1 MGIPS
6 TPFAVLRDFYA
17 EEFARIEREFRASSN
32 GPVATQS
39 RAALL
44 DRVILDLSREFL
56 APEPAELK
64 KISFVALGGY
74 GRRELFPHSDIDL
87 MFLCEDATAEKRFR
101 EGTQA
106 ISRAL
111 WDLRIRVSPAH
122 RLLIECEKFQEDN
135 PEFNISV
142 LDSRYLGGDRTVFER
157 LRNKALPRMIDAAWS
172 DLITDLAQLTEQRH
186 KKEGDTIFHL
196 EPNLKNSPGGLRD
209 YHVAWW
215 VGLISGMLKA
225 GAWAT
230 PEDIWPAKAR
240 RDMGAAF
247 DFLAAARCF
256 LHYRQGRDD
265 NALSYELQAAAAAR
279 GIGMENGG
287 AIEPADWMRIYF
299 RHARAVYALSSQL
312 LDETVPGS
320 AAPGLRFRRRSR
332 PSDSGFSIAGARLTV
347 LEPERLREPQ
357 RLLAVFQY
365 VAKRGIRLSREAE
378 DQIRETLPGTFDSG
392 ASFSALWSNLR
403 EILLAPHAAE
413 ALRAMHSSALL
424 VRLFPEF
431 AAIDSLVMRDY
442 YHHYTVDAHSFI
454 AIENIHS
461 LRQAEKNWER
471 PFANLFSELEEPE
484 LLFLSLLFHDV
495 GKGMPGDDHV
505 AGSLQAIENV
515 FARLQLKP
523 EQADTVRFLIRD
535 HLAMSATLLRR
546 DIFDPEI
553 IRVFAEKVGTPER
566 LKLLCLFTYA
576 DIRAVNPEALTPWKA
591 ESLWQLYVLTSNYL
605 SRSVDEERV
614 RAQAADLQFVERI
627 FPLVAAAAS
636 RDELASFLEG
646 LPRRYLFAHAPEEI
660 ASHFQMS
667 RKLQEKPVQLRLE
680 HTRQI
685 YVLTLLAMD
694 RPFLFAG
701 VTGPL
706 ASWGMDIWKAEAFAN
721 SASTVV
727 DTFHFTDPHKT
738 LELNPSE
745 LARLQKTIEDVL
757 TGAIPRETLLRG
769 RAGARSMPEP
779 KVTVP
784 TQIRFDDSSSP
795 HSTLME
801 VITQDR
807 PGLLFRLSSTLANLG
822 CNIEVALIDTEGQRA
837 LDTFYLTSGGA
848 KLSAETQERL
858 RVQLL
863 AQV

>member
-6 TPFAVLRDFYA
+6 TPFTVLRDFYA

-32 GPVATQS
+32 GRMATQG

-56 APEPAELK
+56 APEPSDLK
-64 KISFVALGGY
+64 QLCLVALGGY
-74 GRRELFPHSDIDL
+74 GRRELFPHSDVDL
-87 MFLCEDATAEKRFR
+87 MFLWEDASAQSRYR
-101 EGTQA
+101 EGAQA

-111 WDLRIRVSPAH
+111 WDLRLRVSPAH
-122 RLLIECEKFQEDN
+122 RFLRECEKFQRDN

-142 LDSRYLGGDRTVFER
+142 LDSRYLGGDRELFEP
-157 LRNKALPRMIDAAWS
+157 LRNKALPHMIEGAPS
-172 DLITDLAQLTEQRH
+172 DLLTDLSELTRQRH
-186 KKEGDTIFHL
+186 KKEGHTIFHL

-215 VGLISGMLKA
+215 VGLISKMQRERT
-225 GAWAT
+225 WAT

-240 RDMGAAF
+240 RDMEAAF

-279 GIGMENGG
+279 GIGVENGR
-287 AIEPADWMRIYF
+287 AIDPADWMRIYF
-299 RHARAVYALSSQL
+299 RHARAVYALCTQL
-312 LDETVPGS
+312 LDETLPVP
-320 AAPGLRFRRRSR
+320 AKLRSR
-332 PSDSGFSIAGARLTV
+332 LGWKSRESHSGFAVAGARLSV
-347 LEPERLREPQ
+347 LEPAGLRDPQ
-357 RLLAVFQY
+357 RVLDAFRH
-365 VAKRGIRLSREAE
+365 VAEHGDKLSRDVE
-378 DQIRETLPGTFDSG
+378 DQIREALPGIFDSG
-392 ASFSALWSNLR
+392 STVPALWRNIR
-403 EILLAPHAAE
+403 KILLAAHAAE
-413 ALRAMHSSALL
+413 ALRAMHSSGLL

-431 AAIDSLVMRDY
+431 GAIDSLVVRDY
-442 YHHYTVDAHSFI
+442 YHHYTVDAHSFM
-454 AIENIHS
+454 AIENIHR
-461 LRQAEKNWER
+461 LREPEKYWER

-495 GKGMPGDDHV
+495 GKGMPCEDHV
-505 AGSLQAIENV
+505 AGSLEAIEEV
-515 FARLQLKP
+515 FARLDLKP

-535 HLAMSATLLRR
+535 HLAMSASLLRR
-546 DIFDPEI
+546 DIFDPGT
-553 IRVFAEKVGTPER
+553 IRVFAEQVGSPER

-591 ESLWQLYVLTSNYL
+591 ESLWQLYVLTANYL
-605 SRSVDEERV
+605 SRSLDEERF
-614 RAQAADLQFVERI
+614 RAEAGDLQFIERI
-627 FPLVAAAAS
+627 IPLLSATAS
-636 RDELASFLEG
+636 REDLASFLEG
-646 LPRRYLFAHAPEEI
+646 LPRRYLFAHSPEEI
-660 ASHFQMS
+660 ASHFQMA
-667 RKLQEKPVQLRLE
+667 RNLKEKSVQLRIE
-680 HTRQI
+680 HRGQI
-685 YVLTLLAMD
+685 YALTLLATD

-701 VTGPL
+701 VTGTL

-721 SASTVV
+721 AAGVVV

-745 LARLQKTIEDVL
+745 LARLQKNIEGVL

-769 RAGARSMPEP
+769 RAGTQSKPQA
-779 KVTVP
+779 KVSVP

-801 VITQDR
+801 IVTQDR

-837 LDTFYLTSGGA
+837 LDTFYLTFGGA
-848 KLSAETQERL
+848 KLSGDTQAKL
-858 RVQLL
+858 RVRLL
-863 AQV
+863 AEE